1 MIGKE
6 RYYIVEA
13 SVLPE
18 VFLKVA
24 EVKRYLETGEEKTI
38 HAATQRV
45 GISRSAFYKYK
56 DAIRPFRDMSHGR
69 IVTIQILLRDEPG
82 ALSGA
87 LNLLAGL
94 GGNVLT
100 INQSVPSEGVA
111 AVTVGMEAAG
121 SDADFENVL
130 NALKSNELVIRC
142 EVLAG

>member
-1 MIGKE
+1 
-6 RYYIVEA
+6 
-13 SVLPE
+13 
-18 VFLKVA
+18 
-24 EVKRYLETGEEKTI
+24 
-38 HAATQRV
+38 
-45 GISRSAFYKYK
+45 
-56 DAIRPFRDMSHGR
+56 MSHGR

-111 AVTVGMEAAG
+111 AVTVGMETAG
-121 SDADFENVL
+121 PDADFENVL